1 MAEQTRPGRLVGGR
15 YRLEEALGGGGFG
28 RVWRAH
34 DRTLDVDVAVKE
46 VWLPPATS
54 ETEHAQ
60 RLVRAE
66 REARNAAKLRSHPC
80 VVAVHDVVIED
91 GAPWIVMELVEGAN
105 LADRLAEHGPMPV
118 ADVAR
123 IAGELL
129 EGLGAAHEAGIVH
142 RDVKPTNV
150 MLTRDGRALLADFGI
165 AVHKGDTAVTT
176 TGGLIGSLEYMAPE
190 RFDGVDSGG
199 AGDLYSLGVT
209 LYQALEGVSP
219 FHHDT
224 PTETLSAVVLGQA
237 PVPQRAGRL
246 GPLIAWLLDKDPAN
260 RPTVAQARAVIG
272 GAPSPQEHPGDL
284 AELVKAADPGGAAEA
299 QQVQEVQGIQEVE
312 GIQEVQEVQGIQE
325 PPISPAASEAP
336 TRPVPPAAPTL
347 PLPPPPEPSPRR
359 PRALV
364 VAGAAV
370 IVAAVIGGI
379 IALTASGDGDA
390 ADTGASTPPSSS
402 APDRAGAG
410 DASGSSSGGSGG
422 LTTEA
427 GCENWSETVKKWDRI
442 VTSDR
447 YGNGKAPIEDLLRE
461 IQDLDRANLA
471 KATKPAVKAGLQ
483 KDLAGATKAL
493 DAHRSGDERGF
504 SKVLYERASSGMDMV
519 SACHGLDSSSGS

>member
-54 ETEHAQ
+54 EAEHAQ

-219 FHHDT
+219 FHRDT

-237 PVPQRAGRL
+237 SAPQRAGRL
-246 GPLIAWLLDKDPAN
+246 GPLLTWLLDKDPAN
-260 RPTVAQARAVIG
+260 RPTVAQARAVID
-272 GAPSPQEHPGDL
+272 GAPLPREEVL
-284 AELVKAADPGGAAEA
+284 
-299 QQVQEVQGIQEVE
+299 EVQ

-370 IVAAVIGGI
+370 VVAAVIGGI

>member
-34 DRTLDVDVAVKE
+34 DQTLDVDVAVKE

-66 REARNAAKLRSHPC
+66 REARNAAKLRSHPH
-80 VVAVHDVVIED
+80 VVAVHDVVIEE

-105 LADRLAEHGPMPV
+105 LADRLAENGPMPV

-129 EGLGAAHEAGIVH
+129 EGLGAAHKAGIVH

-150 MLTRDGRALLADFGI
+150 MLTHDGRALLADFGI

-219 FHHDT
+219 FHRDT
-224 PTETLSAVVLGQA
+224 PTETLTAVLLGQA
-237 PVPQRAGRL
+237 PAPQRAGRL
-246 GPLIAWLLDKDPAN
+246 EPLITRLLDKNPAN
-260 RPTVAQARAVIG
+260 RPTVAQAQALNG
-272 GAPSPQEHPGDL
+272 GAPPHRERPG
-284 AELVKAADPGGAAEA
+284 EPEERGETADPGRP
-299 QQVQEVQGIQEVE
+299 E
-312 GIQEVQEVQGIQE
+312 GPQE
-325 PPISPAASEAP
+325 PPISLEASEAP
-336 TRPVPPAAPTL
+336 TRPVPPAVPTL

-359 PRALV
+359 TRALAIAGTA
-364 VAGAAV
+364 VA
-370 IVAAVIGGI
+370 VAAVIGGI
-379 IALTASGDGDA
+379 IAITAGDDGA
-390 ADTGASTPPSSS
+390 ATETGASRTPPSSS
-402 APDRAGAG
+402 APDRVAG
-410 DASGSSSGGSGG
+410 SNEPGSSPGGSSGI
-422 LTTEA
+422 TTEA
-427 GCENWSETVKKWDRI
+427 GCENLSEVLQKWDRI
-442 VTSDR
+442 VTSNR
-447 YGNGKAPIEDLLRE
+447 YGNGQAPIEDLLGE
-461 IQDLDRANLA
+461 VQDLDRANLA
-471 KATKPAVKAGLQ
+471 KATAPAVKAELQ
-483 KDLAGATKAL
+483 KDLTGATSALKAY
-493 DAHRSGDERGF
+493 RSDDEESF
-504 SKVLYERASSGMDMV
+504 DNVLWKRAASGSAMLR
-519 SACHGLDSSSGS
+519 ACHGMGTTSPS

>member
-34 DRTLDVDVAVKE
+34 DQTLEVDVAVKE

-66 REARNAAKLRSHPC
+66 REARNAAKLRSHPH
-80 VVAVHDVVIED
+80 VVAVHDVVIEE

-105 LADRLAEHGPMPV
+105 LADGLAENGPMPV

-129 EGLGAAHEAGIVH
+129 EGLGAAHKAGIVH

-150 MLTRDGRALLADFGI
+150 MLTHDGRALLADFGI

-219 FHHDT
+219 FHRDT
-224 PTETLSAVVLGQA
+224 PTETLTAVVLGQA
-237 PVPQRAGRL
+237 PAPQRAGRL
-246 GPLIAWLLDKDPAN
+246 EPLITRLLDKNPAS
-260 RPTVAQARAVIG
+260 RPTVAQALAVLD
-272 GAPSPQEHPGDL
+272 GAPSPRERPGEPSERGE
-284 AELVKAADPGGAAEA
+284 AVNPGRSE
-299 QQVQEVQGIQEVE
+299 EP
-312 GIQEVQEVQGIQE
+312 QE
-325 PPISPAASEAP
+325 PPISPPASEAP
-336 TRPVPPAAPTL
+336 TRPLPPAAPTL
-347 PLPPPPEPSPRR
+347 PLSPPPEPTPRRPRR
-359 PRALV
+359 PRALAI
-364 VAGAAV
+364 AGASVA
-370 IVAAVIGGI
+370 VAAVIGGI
-379 IALTASGDGDA
+379 IAITASGNGDA
-390 ADTGASTPPSSS
+390 PDTGASHTPSSSS
-402 APDRAGAG
+402 APDRAGGG
-410 DASGSSSGGSGG
+410 DETGSSPGGSGG
-422 LTTEA
+422 ITTEA
-427 GCENWSETVKKWDRI
+427 GCENQSEILRKWDRI
-442 VTSDR
+442 VTSNR
-447 YGNGKAPIEDLLRE
+447 YGNGQAPVEDLLRE
-461 IQDLDRANLA
+461 IQDLDEANIA
-471 KATKPAVKAGLQ
+471 KATNPAVKAGLQ
-483 KDLAGATKAL
+483 KDLTGATKAL
-493 DAHRSGDERGF
+493 KAYRSGDEESF
-504 SKVLYERASSGMDMV
+504 SNVLQERASSGMAMV
-519 SACHGLDSSSGS
+519 STCHGLGTRSPS

>member
-1 MAEQTRPGRLVGGR
+1 MPEQTRPGRLVGGR

-34 DRTLDVDVAVKE
+34 DRTLDVEVAVKE
-46 VWLPPATS
+46 VWLPPAAS
-54 ETEHAQ
+54 EAEHAQ

-66 REARNAAKLRSHPC
+66 REARNAAKLRSHPH

-105 LADRLAEHGPMPV
+105 LADRLAEDGPMPV

-129 EGLGAAHEAGIVH
+129 DGLGAAHDAGIVH

-150 MLTRDGRALLADFGI
+150 MLTRGGRALLADFGI

-190 RFDGVDSGG
+190 RFNGVDSGG
-199 AGDLYSLGVT
+199 AGDLYALGVT

-219 FHHDT
+219 FRRDT

-237 PVPQRAGRL
+237 PAPQRAGRL
-246 GPLIAWLLDKDPAN
+246 GPLITSLLNKDPAN
-260 RPTVAQARAVIG
+260 RPTVAQARAVID
-272 GAPSPQEHPGDL
+272 GAPLPRERLADL

-299 QQVQEVQGIQEVE
+299 QEAQEV
-312 GIQEVQEVQGIQE
+312 QEVQEVQGFQE

-347 PLPPPPEPSPRR
+347 PLPPPPQPGPRR

-370 IVAAVIGGI
+370 VVAAVIGGI

-390 ADTGASTPPSSS
+390 AGTGASTPPSSS

-427 GCENWSETVKKWDRI
+427 GCENWSETVKRWDRI
-442 VTSDR
+442 VTSGR

-461 IQDLDRANLA
+461 IQDRDRANLA
-471 KATKPAVKAGLQ
+471 KATKPGVKAGLQ
-483 KDLAGATKAL
+483 KDLTGATNAL
-493 DAHRSGDERGF
+493 NAYRSGDEESF
-504 SKVLYERASSGMDMV
+504 NKVLTERASSAMGMV
-519 SACHGLDSSSGS
+519 SVCHGLDSSSGS

>member
-34 DRTLDVDVAVKE
+34 DQTLDVDVAVKE
-46 VWLPPATS
+46 VWLPPAAS

-66 REARNAAKLRSHPC
+66 REARNAAKLRSHPH
-80 VVAVHDVVIED
+80 VVAVHDVVIEE

-105 LADRLAEHGPMPV
+105 LADRLAENGPMPV

-129 EGLGAAHEAGIVH
+129 EGLGAAHKAGIVH

-150 MLTRDGRALLADFGI
+150 MLALDGRALLADFGI

-219 FHHDT
+219 FHRDT
-224 PTETLSAVVLGQA
+224 PTETLTAVVLGQA
-237 PVPQRAGRL
+237 PAPQRAGRL
-246 GPLIAWLLDKDPAN
+246 EPLITRLLDKNPAN
-260 RPTVAQARAVIG
+260 RPTVAQAQAVID
-272 GAPSPQEHPGDL
+272 GAPSPRERPGEA
-284 AELVKAADPGGAAEA
+284 AERGEPADPGGSEEP
-299 QQVQEVQGIQEVE
+299 QESQELQVA
-312 GIQEVQEVQGIQE
+312 
-325 PPISPAASEAP
+325 PISLEASEAP

-359 PRALV
+359 PRALAI
-364 VAGAAV
+364 AGAAV
-370 IVAAVIGGI
+370 AVAAVIGGI
-379 IALTASGDGDA
+379 VAITASGNGDA
-390 ADTGASTPPSSS
+390 PDTGASRTPPSSS
-402 APDRAGAG
+402 APDLAGGG
-410 DASGSSSGGSGG
+410 DEPGSSSGGSGG
-422 LTTEA
+422 ITTEA
-427 GCENWSETVKKWDRI
+427 GCENLSKIMEKWDRI
-442 VTSDR
+442 VTSNR
-447 YGNGKAPIEDLLRE
+447 YGNGQAPIEDLLRE
-461 IQDLDRANLA
+461 IQDLEKANIA
-471 KATKPAVKAGLQ
+471 KATAPAVESELQ
-483 KDLAGATKAL
+483 KDLAGATRAL
-493 DAHRSGDERGF
+493 NAYRSGDEKSF
-504 SKVLYERASSGMDMV
+504 NNVLWERASSGSAMLR
-519 SACHGLDSSSGS
+519 ACHGMASRSPS

>member
-1 MAEQTRPGRLVGGR
+1 MSEQTRPGRLVGGR

-105 LADRLAEHGPMPV
+105 LADRLAENGPMPV

-129 EGLGAAHEAGIVH
+129 EGLGAAHQAGIVH

-219 FHHDT
+219 FHRDT

-237 PVPQRAGRL
+237 PAPQRAGRL
-246 GPLIAWLLDKDPAN
+246 GPLITWLLDKDPAN
-260 RPTVAQARAVIG
+260 RPTVAQARAVID
-272 GAPSPQEHPGDL
+272 GAPSPRERPGGP
-284 AELVKAADPGGAAEA
+284 AEPVKAADPGGAAEA
-299 QQVQEVQGIQEVE
+299 QEVQEVQEVQGIQEV
-312 GIQEVQEVQGIQE
+312 QEVQEVQGIQE
-325 PPISPAASEAP
+325 PRFLRRPPKRPRAP
-336 TRPVPPAAPTL
+336 FPGGSHPPA
-347 PLPPPPEPSPRR
+347 PPPPEPSPRR

-370 IVAAVIGGI
+370 VVAAVIGGSSPSRR
-379 IALTASGDGDA
+379 AATA
-390 ADTGASTPPSSS
+390 TPPTPAR
-402 APDRAGAG
+402 APA
-410 DASGSSSGGSGG
+410 
-422 LTTEA
+422 E
-427 GCENWSETVKKWDRI
+427 
-442 VTSDR
+442 
-447 YGNGKAPIEDLLRE
+447 LLG
-461 IQDLDRANLA
+461 
-471 KATKPAVKAGLQ
+471 PGP
-483 KDLAGATKAL
+483 G
-493 DAHRSGDERGF
+493 RSG
-504 SKVLYERASSGMDMV
+504 
-519 SACHGLDSSSGS
+519 

>member
-1 MAEQTRPGRLVGGR
+1 MSEQTRPGRLVGGR

-105 LADRLAEHGPMPV
+105 LADRLAENGPMPV

-123 IAGELL
+123 IAGQLL

-219 FHHDT
+219 FHRDT

-237 PVPQRAGRL
+237 PAPQRAGRL
-246 GPLIAWLLDKDPAN
+246 GPLITWLLDKDPAN
-260 RPTVAQARAVIG
+260 RPTVAQARAVID
-272 GAPSPQEHPGDL
+272 GAPLPRERPGGT
-284 AELVKAADPGGAAEA
+284 AERGEAADPGGSAEP
-299 QQVQEVQGIQEVE
+299 
-312 GIQEVQEVQGIQE
+312 QE

-336 TRPVPPAAPTL
+336 TRPVPSAAPTL

-359 PRALV
+359 PRALALAGGA
-364 VAGAAV
+364 VA
-370 IVAAVIGGI
+370 VAAVIGGI
-379 IALTASGDGDA
+379 IALTASGNGDA
-390 ADTGASTPPSSS
+390 PDTGASRTPPSSS
-402 APDRAGAG
+402 TPVPAGGG
-410 DASGSSSGGSGG
+410 DEPGSSPGGSSG

-427 GCENWSETVKKWDRI
+427 GCENQSEILKKWDRI
-442 VTSDR
+442 VTSNR
-447 YGNGKAPIEDLLRE
+447 YGNGQAPVEDLLRE

-471 KATKPAVKAGLQ
+471 KAKKPAVTAGLQ
-483 KDLAGATKAL
+483 KDLTGATKAL
-493 DAHRSGDERGF
+493 KAYRSGDEESF
-504 SKVLYERASSGMDMV
+504 NNVLYERAASGATMLR
-519 SACHGLDSSSGS
+519 ACHGLGTTSPS

>member
-364 VAGAAV
+364 V
-370 IVAAVIGGI
+370 
-379 IALTASGDGDA
+379 
-390 ADTGASTPPSSS
+390 
-402 APDRAGAG
+402 
-410 DASGSSSGGSGG
+410 
-422 LTTEA
+422 
-427 GCENWSETVKKWDRI
+427 
-442 VTSDR
+442 
-447 YGNGKAPIEDLLRE
+447 
-461 IQDLDRANLA
+461 
-471 KATKPAVKAGLQ
+471 
-483 KDLAGATKAL
+483 
-493 DAHRSGDERGF
+493 
-504 SKVLYERASSGMDMV
+504 
-519 SACHGLDSSSGS
+519 

>member
-1 MAEQTRPGRLVGGR
+1 MSEQTRPGRLVGGR

-165 AVHKGDTAVTT
+165 AVHMGDTAVTT

-219 FHHDT
+219 FHRDT

-237 PVPQRAGRL
+237 PAPQRAGRL
-246 GPLIAWLLDKDPAN
+246 GPLITWLLDKDPAN
-260 RPTVAQARAVIG
+260 RPTVAQARAMID
-272 GAPSPQEHPGDL
+272 GAPSPRERPGEP
-284 AELVKAADPGGAAEA
+284 AERGEAAGPGGPAEP
-299 QQVQEVQGIQEVE
+299 QKS
-312 GIQEVQEVQGIQE
+312 
-325 PPISPAASEAP
+325 PIPPAASEAP

-347 PLPPPPEPSPRR
+347 PLPPPPEPSSRR
-359 PRALV
+359 PRALALAGGA
-364 VAGAAV
+364 VA
-370 IVAAVIGGI
+370 VAAVIGGI
-379 IALTASGDGDA
+379 IALTASGNGDA
-390 ADTGASTPPSSS
+390 SDTGASRTPPSSS
-402 APDRAGAG
+402 TPVPAGGG
-410 DASGSSSGGSGG
+410 DEPGSSPGGSSG

-427 GCENWSETVKKWDRI
+427 GCENQSEILKKWDRI
-442 VTSDR
+442 VTSNR
-447 YGNGKAPIEDLLRE
+447 YGNGQAPVEDLLRE

-483 KDLAGATKAL
+483 KDLTGATKAL
-493 DAHRSGDERGF
+493 RAHRSGDDESF
-504 SKVLYERASSGMDMV
+504 NNVLYERASSGTTMLR
-519 SACHGLDSSSGS
+519 ACHGLGTTSPS

>member
-34 DRTLDVDVAVKE
+34 DQTLDVDVAVKE
-46 VWLPPATS
+46 VWLPPASS

-66 REARNAAKLRSHPC
+66 REARNAAKLRSHPH
-80 VVAVHDVVIED
+80 VVAVHDVVIEE

-105 LADRLAEHGPMPV
+105 LADRLAENGPMPV

-129 EGLGAAHEAGIVH
+129 DGLGAAHKAGIVH

-165 AVHKGDTAVTT
+165 AVHKGDTSVTT

-219 FHHDT
+219 FHRDT
-224 PTETLSAVVLGQA
+224 PTETLTAVVLGQA
-237 PVPQRAGRL
+237 PAPQRAGRL
-246 GPLIAWLLDKDPAN
+246 EPLITGLLDKNPAN
-260 RPTVAQARAVIG
+260 RPTVAQAQAVID
-272 GAPSPQEHPGDL
+272 GAPSPGERPGVP
-284 AELVKAADPGGAAEA
+284 AERGEAVDPGGSEEA
-299 QQVQEVQGIQEVE
+299 QEPQVA
-312 GIQEVQEVQGIQE
+312 
-325 PPISPAASEAP
+325 PSSLAASEAP
-336 TRPVPPAAPTL
+336 TRPVPSAAPTL
-347 PLPPPPEPSPRR
+347 PLSPPPAPSPSR

-364 VAGAAV
+364 LAGAAV
-370 IVAAVIGGI
+370 AVAAVIGGI
-379 IALTASGDGDA
+379 IAITASGNGDA
-390 ADTGASTPPSSS
+390 PDTGASRTPPTSS
-402 APDRAGAG
+402 ALDRSGGG
-410 DASGSSSGGSGG
+410 DEPGSSSGGSGG
-422 LTTEA
+422 ITTEA
-427 GCENWSETVKKWDRI
+427 GCENQSEIIGKWDRI
-442 VTSDR
+442 VTSNR
-447 YGNGKAPIEDLLRE
+447 YGNGQAPIEDLLRE
-461 IQDLDRANLA
+461 IQDLDKANIA
-471 KATKPAVKAGLQ
+471 KAEKPAVKAGLQ
-483 KDLAGATKAL
+483 KDLTGATKAL
-493 DAHRSGDERGF
+493 KAYRSGDEESF
-504 SKVLYERASSGMDMV
+504 NKVLLERASSGMDML
-519 SACHGLDSSSGS
+519 STCHGMGTESPS